1 MDSSKEN
8 DVDMKVMFV
17 VIGFILIVLA
27 VLMVYEV
34 SRGSSDSVGLGTLAG
49 SLSITGGLCFL
60 AAALLRRQG

>member
-1 MDSSKEN
+1 MR
-8 DVDMKVMFV
+8 MMFV

-27 VLMVYEV
+27 LLMGYEV
-34 SRGSSDSVGLGTLAG
+34 SRGLSDSIGLGTLAG